1 MWNFQFFFNKIK
13 PVETLSLDPT
23 TCLYLKIFRSFKGKR
38 PRQPPTA
45 QSYSTFGNAWNNN
58 LMSLHGRLEKYSSWF
73 ELAWNSKNDPKK
85 SKERGRRAPRDNVL
99 PDKFQKVAAF
109 LGPRKL
115 LCFSA
120 KSEGSRPWSRFVCS
134 YMQKFS
140 CSPCSSWLFADALY
154 TRWKDSISEQNARIP
169 AITSPLNTLNLSQVS

>member
-58 LMSLHGRLEKYSSWF
+58 LMSLHGRLEKYSSRF

-109 LGPRKL
+109 LASDWSQKTCVFLPNQRVADLGVVSCVLTCRS
-115 LCFSA
+115 SA
-120 KSEGSRPWSRFVCS
+120 VRHVHPGCSRT
-134 YMQKFS
+134 
-140 CSPCSSWLFADALY
+140 LY
-154 TRWKDSISEQNARIP
+154 TRGEKTQYQNKMQGYLRLP
-169 AITSPLNTLNLSQVS
+169 HR